1 MTPAASRLV
10 LNLIT
15 GTAGAS
21 HMLPVRCAATSWAV
35 TAASAGN
42 RRSPAV
48 TASSAARQSPAGEP
62 AGTSA
67 LAAPGPAASGRSA
80 IRPSRSAAARPANR
94 DRHDHAVDAGT
105 RRRPPRPPGVR
116 SHGRAGTRPATAA
129 VAAST
134 STAMITAAPYRRRDH
149 KSAGSSTCVRPQR
162 RHLPRRG
169 QHSSGPVNIATTRG
183 RAQPHRASTAPQHG
197 DRSRPAASR
206 LTSPAQHQ
214 DRNLYQPAA
223 RLPMRTMP
231 APVNG
236 AEPAPGPAYQLPAD
250 GPLPDLPLYERLIGD
265 GIAAADGRGGPVD
278 HVTARR
284 LAIWLAA
291 RPQPPAFARALVCFT
306 QTGAVTDALK
316 TQLRIHARGAYP
328 DQPQSARL
336 MQYCIT
342 RGADLGPLGEN
353 FAAACDQI
361 DRADVM
367 LARLHDRNR
376 HGRAHPEKAWPD
388 TDGPPV
394 TALAR
399 HDRQTQTVTLVLDAA
414 TASVAIFAIAAHAD
428 DREAHLREV
437 QRYGQN
443 LPEGSYGRRN
453 RQAIAARETRITTRL
468 RAIEHAYQTAT
479 EPSHTL
485 GPPGPAGA
493 PRPPAHTADREIDL
507 E

>member
-1 MTPAASRLV
+1 MRKTD
-10 LNLIT
+10 N
-15 GTAGAS
+15 GAG
-21 HMLPVRCAATSWAV
+21 P
-35 TAASAGN
+35 
-42 RRSPAV
+42 
-48 TASSAARQSPAGEP
+48 
-62 AGTSA
+62 
-67 LAAPGPAASGRSA
+67 
-80 IRPSRSAAARPANR
+80 
-94 DRHDHAVDAGT
+94 
-105 RRRPPRPPGVR
+105 
-116 SHGRAGTRPATAA
+116 RAGPG
-129 VAAST
+129 
-134 STAMITAAPYRRRDH
+134 Y
-149 KSAGSSTCVRPQR
+149 
-162 RHLPRRG
+162 
-169 QHSSGPVNIATTRG
+169 
-183 RAQPHRASTAPQHG
+183 
-197 DRSRPAASR
+197 
-206 LTSPAQHQ
+206 
-214 DRNLYQPAA
+214 
-223 RLPMRTMP
+223 RLP
-231 APVNG
+231 
-236 AEPAPGPAYQLPAD
+236 ED
-250 GPLPDLPLYERLIGD
+250 GPLPDLPLYERLIDD
-265 GIAAADGRGGPVD
+265 GIAEADRRGGIVD

-291 RPQPPAFARALVCFT
+291 RPQAPDFARGLVHFVE
-306 QTGAVTDALK
+306 TGAIHPYLK
-316 TQLRIHARGAYP
+316 TGLRKHALSGTCT
-328 DQPQSARL
+328 DQPQAARL
-336 MQYCIT
+336 LKYCLH
-342 RGADLGPLGEN
+342 RGTELGPVGEN

-485 GPPGPAGA
+485 GPPGPAEA